1 MRRRGFVR
9 LGIVGGASLAVS
21 ALVRGQEQPV
31 RIGALIP
38 VPDNG
43 RFSASLRDGLRD
55 LGWIEGSAFTLQVRQ
70 ADGTVAAFRQLGGE
84 LAALPVDVLVTASTA
99 AATALAQTTT
109 TIPIVFVGT
118 FDPVAAGLVESLE
131 HPGRNLTGIA
141 GFQAGIATKWVSQ
154 LKEIAAGV
162 SEIAIFS
169 NPASVSSAALAGW
182 KDVASQS
189 VSISDLHVDAVADIE
204 PALADVAKNPHVG
217 VIVVPHTFPLAN
229 RKVVVEAMA
238 KHRVPAMYGVAE
250 MVRSGGLI
258 SYGQDLAAQWRMSA
272 AYIDKIVH
280 GAKPAD
286 LPVQYATKYSLALNK
301 GAARALGLEI
311 PKAMLER
318 ANEIIEQS

>member
-1 MRRRGFVR
+1 MTESEETSCVAADSFASEL
-9 LGIVGGASLAVS
+9 LGAPVFAVS

-99 AATALAQTTT
+99 AATALAQTAT

-118 FDPVAAGLVESLE
+118 FDPMAAGLVESLE

-169 NPASVSSAALAGW
+169 NPRLGLICRSRRMERCRVAERSV
-182 KDVASQS
+182 
-189 VSISDLHVDAVADIE
+189 SDLHVDAVADIE

-238 KHRVPAMYGVAE
+238 RHGVPAMYGVAE
-250 MVRSGGLI
+250 MV
-258 SYGQDLAAQWRMSA
+258 
-272 AYIDKIVH
+272 
-280 GAKPAD
+280 
-286 LPVQYATKYSLALNK
+286 T
-301 GAARALGLEI
+301 
-311 PKAMLER
+311 ER
-318 ANEIIEQS
+318 RP